1 MTTAFGTKQT
11 SDVAPQRSTDP
22 YRLIEKPKA
31 SRLTVAD
38 LSRMTP
44 DDVDQTFRKGEVGQ
58 LPEGE
63 ARGTAI
69 FRPGWSLQPKTEP
82 LVYNCFWQGKLF
94 DGRTRTLKNVI
105 LPLGIPA
112 ISADV
117 YVEASW
123 FDKQPCVVL
132 DYSKRSVL
140 AKYIRDEIRR
150 VAPGLY
156 LGLVYWGKTRLMY
169 FTLEFPV

>member
-1 MTTAFGTKQT
+1 MTTALSTKPT
-11 SDVAPQRSTDP
+11 EVASLRTTDP
-22 YRLIEKPKA
+22 YRLIERPRT
-31 SRLTVAD
+31 SPLTVAD

-44 DDVDQTFRKGEVGQ
+44 SDVDQTFKKGEVGQ

-69 FRPGWSLQPKTEP
+69 FKPGWSLQLKIEP
-82 LVYNCFWQGKLF
+82 LVYNLFWQGKLF

-105 LPLGIPA
+105 SPLGIPA
-112 ISADV
+112 IEADV
-117 YVEASW
+117 YCEASW
-123 FDKQPCVVL
+123 FDKQPCIVL
-132 DYSKRSVL
+132 DYSQRSVL

-169 FTLEFPV
+169 FALEFPV

>member
-1 MTTAFGTKQT
+1 MTTALGTKQT
-11 SDVAPQRSTDP
+11 SDAAPQRSTDP
-22 YRLIEKPKA
+22 FRLIEKPKA
-31 SRLTVAD
+31 SRITVAA

-44 DDVDQTFRKGEVGQ
+44 DEVDQTFRQGEVGQ
-58 LPEGE
+58 LPDGE

-69 FRPGWSLQPKTEP
+69 FKPGWALQPKIEP
-82 LVYNCFWQGKLF
+82 IVYHGFWQGKLF
-94 DGRTRTLKNVI
+94 DGRHRTLKNVI
-105 LPLGIPA
+105 LPFGVPA

-117 YVEASW
+117 YCEASW
-123 FDKQPCVVL
+123 FDKQACIVL

-156 LGLVYWGKTRLMY
+156 LGLVYWGKSRLMY
-169 FTLEFPV
+169 FTLQFPV